1 LATSLPLPV
10 SSPDPLLIVTVL
22 GAVALLPFLA
32 LLVTSFTKIVVVLG
46 LLRQA
51 IGLQQ
56 VPPNMVVNALAI
68 ILSIYVM
75 APIGMHAADTLKDRL
90 QGPVS
95 SRRFEDL
102 PVIYQSVS
110 SPLRAFLQK
119 HTTAH
124 DRAFFV
130 QSSVKLWPKEA
141 ASTVRDDDMLVLIPS
156 FTLRELTSAFQIGFV
171 IYLAFVAIDLIVGNV
186 LLALGMQMLS
196 PTVVSTPFKLLL
208 FVALDGWERLVHGL
222 VLSYQ

>member
-1 LATSLPLPV
+1 VNTF
-10 SSPDPLLIVTVL
+10 DPLLIVTLL

-51 IGLQQ
+51 LGLQQ
-56 VPPNMVVNALAI
+56 VPPNMVVNALAL
-68 ILSIYVM
+68 ILSVYVM
-75 APIGMHAADTLKDRL
+75 APIGMHAADTLKEKL
-90 QGPVS
+90 QGPIS
-95 SRRFEDL
+95 SRRFEDVT
-102 PVIYQSVS
+102 VIYQSIS
-110 SPLRAFLQK
+110 TPLRGFLQK
-119 HTTAH
+119 HTTDH

-130 QSSVKLWPKEA
+130 RSAAKLWPADEA
-141 ASTVRDDDMLVLIPS
+141 SQVHADDMLVLIPS
-156 FTLRELTSAFQIGFV
+156 FTLNELTSAFQIGFI
-171 IYLAFVAIDLIVGNV
+171 IYLAFVVIDLIVGNV

-196 PTVVSTPFKLLL
+196 PTTISTPFKLLL

>member
-1 LATSLPLPV
+1 VNT
-10 SSPDPLLIVTVL
+10 PDPLFVVTLL

-51 IGLQQ
+51 MGLQQ

-75 APIGMHAADTLKDRL
+75 APIGLHAAATLKDKL
-90 QGPVS
+90 QGPAT

-102 PVIYQSVS
+102 PVIYESIS
-110 SPLRAFLQK
+110 TPLRQFLQK
-119 HTTAH
+119 HTSAH

-130 QSSVKLWPKEA
+130 RSTVKLWPREA
-141 ASTVRDDDMLVLIPS
+141 AAGVRDDDMLVLIPS
-156 FTLRELTSAFQIGFV
+156 FTLGELSSAFQIGFI
-171 IYLAFVAIDLIVGNV
+171 IYLAFVVIDLIVGNV

-222 VLSYQ
+222 VLGYQ

>member
-1 LATSLPLPV
+1 V
-10 SSPDPLLIVTVL
+10 STPDPLLIITVL
-22 GAVALLPFLA
+22 AAVALLPFLA

-51 IGLQQ
+51 LGLQQ

-68 ILSIYVM
+68 ILSLYVM
-75 APIGMHAADTLKDRL
+75 APIGMRAADTLKGTL
-90 QGPVS
+90 QGPLT

-102 PVIYQSVS
+102 TVIYESIS
-110 SPLRAFLQK
+110 TPLRGFLQK
-119 HTTAH
+119 HTSAH

-130 QSSVKLWPKEA
+130 HSAVKLWPAEA
-141 ASTVRDDDMLVLIPS
+141 ASQLHEDDMLVLIPS
-156 FTLRELTSAFQIGFV
+156 FTLRELTSAFQIGFI

-196 PTVVSTPFKLLL
+196 PTVISTPFKLLL

-222 VLSYQ
+222 ILSYQ

>member
-1 LATSLPLPV
+1 V
-10 SSPDPLLIVTVL
+10 STPDPLLIVTVL

-51 IGLQQ
+51 LGLQQ
-56 VPPNMVVNALAI
+56 IPPNMVVNALAI
-68 ILSIYVM
+68 ILSAYVM
-75 APIGMHAADTLKDRL
+75 APIGMHVADTLKNKL
-90 QGPVS
+90 QGPVA

-102 PVIYQSVS
+102 PVIYESVS
-110 SPLRAFLQK
+110 SPLRTFLSK

-130 QSSVKLWPKEA
+130 HSTTKLWPA
-141 ASTVRDDDMLVLIPS
+141 DVASNVRDDDMLVLIPS

-171 IYLAFVAIDLIVGNV
+171 IYLAFVIIDLLVGNV